1 MARPRR
7 TPPLPVLIGL
17 LAVLPIVAALAIAA
31 GSVPLA
37 PRTVAAVLLRAAGV
51 PIEPTWPPEAATIIL
66 ALRLPRVALA
76 ALVGLGLAGAG
87 VVFQGIFR
95 NPLADPYLIGV
106 SAGAALGATVA
117 IVRGA
122 EAGLGGLGAVGA
134 VPVAAFL
141 GALAV
146 SYGVYRLARRG
157 TDVPVEDLLLAGI
170 AVGAFLAA
178 VISLLQLA
186 GGESLQRVIFW
197 VMGGFAGR
205 TWAHIALAAPY
216 ALGGLALAWLYGR
229 DLNVLQVGEEGALQ
243 LGVDVPRVK
252 RILLVCGSLM
262 AAAAVATSGLIG
274 FVGLVVPH
282 LMRLVVGPDHRVLL
296 PAAAL
301 AGAVILILADLIAR
315 TAITPAEIPVGV
327 VTALLGAPFFL
338 YLLLRGR
345 RAPAR

>member
-1 MARPRR
+1 MITPARRAA
-7 TPPLPVLIGL
+7 PLPVLLGL
-17 LAVLPIVAALAIAA
+17 LVLLPLVAIGAVAVGAVPIDL
-31 GSVPLA
+31 
-37 PRTVAAVLLRAAGV
+37 RTITGVLLRAAGLPV
-51 PIEPTWPPEAATIIL
+51 PVTWPPESAAIIL
-66 ALRLPRVALA
+66 SLRLPRVLLA
-76 ALVGLGLAGAG
+76 ALVGLSLAGAG
-87 VVFQGIFR
+87 TVFQGIFR
-95 NPLADPYLIGV
+95 NPLADPYIIGV
-106 SAGAALGATVA
+106 SAGAALGATIVL
-117 IVRGA
+117 VRGISA
-122 EAGLGGLGAVGA
+122 PAVLGA

-141 GALAV
+141 GALVV
-146 SYGVYRLARRG
+146 SLAVYRLARRG
-157 TDVPVEDLLLAGI
+157 HDVPVEDLLLAGV

-205 TWAHIALAAPY
+205 SWIHLAMAAPFGL
-216 ALGGLALAWLYGR
+216 LGLVLAWLYGR

-252 RILLVCGSLM
+252 RVLLACGSLM

-274 FVGLVVPH
+274 FVGLVTPH
-282 LMRLVVGPDHRVLL
+282 LMRLVVGPDHRILL

-301 AGAVILILADLIAR
+301 AGAVTLVLADLIAR
-315 TAITPAEIPVGV
+315 TIISPAEVPVGV

-345 RAPAR
+345 RAAR

>member
-1 MARPRR
+1 MITRPRR
-7 TPPLPVLIGL
+7 ARPGPALLLLALIGPAVAGL
-17 LAVLPIVAALAIAA
+17 ALAV
-31 GSVPLA
+31 GSVPLTSS
-37 PRTVAAVLLRAAGV
+37 TVVGVLLSAAGL
-51 PIEPTWPPEAATIIL
+51 PLERTWAPEAETIIL

-76 ALVGLGLAGAG
+76 AVVGVGLAGAG
-87 VVFQGIFR
+87 VVYQGIFR
-95 NPLADPYLIGV
+95 NPLADPYLIGT

-117 IVRGA
+117 IIRGA
-122 EAGLGGLGAVGA
+122 DGGLGALGA
-134 VPVAAFL
+134 VPAAAFL
-141 GALAV
+141 GALTV

-157 TDVPVEDLLLAGI
+157 SDVPVEDLLLAGI

-178 VISLLQLA
+178 IISLLQLG
-186 GGESLQRVIFW
+186 GGESLQRVIYW

-205 TWAHIALAAPY
+205 GWAHIAMSAPY
-216 ALGGLALAWLYGR
+216 AAGGLMLAWLYGR

-252 RILLVCGSLM
+252 RILLAGGALM

-274 FVGLVVPH
+274 FVGLIVPH

-301 AGAVILILADLIAR
+301 AGAIILILADLLAR
-315 TAITPAEIPVGV
+315 TAITPAELPVGV

>member
-1 MARPRR
+1 MIARPRR
-7 TPPLPVLIGL
+7 APPLPILAALIL
-17 LAVLPIVAALAIAA
+17 LLPVVAALAVAA
-31 GSVPLA
+31 GSVPLP
-37 PRTVAAVLLRAAGV
+37 PRTVVAVLLSVAGI
-51 PIEPTWPPEAATIIL
+51 PIERSWAPEAETIIL

-76 ALVGLGLAGAG
+76 AVVGVGLAGAG
-87 VVFQGIFR
+87 VVFQGLFR
-95 NPLADPYLIGV
+95 NPLADPYLIGT

-117 IVRGA
+117 IIWGA
-122 EAGLGGLGAVGA
+122 EGGLGALGA
-134 VPVAAFL
+134 VPAAAFL

-157 TDVPVEDLLLAGI
+157 TDVPVQDLLLAGI

-178 VISLLQLA
+178 IISLLQLA

-205 TWAHIALAAPY
+205 SWAHIALAAPY
-216 ALGGLALAWLYGR
+216 AVGGLLLAWLYGR
-229 DLNVLQVGEEGALQ
+229 DLNVMQVGEEGALQ

-252 RILLVCGSLM
+252 RLLLVGGSLM

-274 FVGLVVPH
+274 FVGLIVPH

-301 AGAVILILADLIAR
+301 AGATMLILADLIAR
-315 TAITPAEIPVGV
+315 TVVTPAELPVGV

-345 RAPAR
+345 RSAAH

>member
-1 MARPRR
+1 VIARPRR
-7 TPPLPVLIGL
+7 TPPLPTLAALIL
-17 LAVLPIVAALAIAA
+17 LLPAVAALAVSA

-37 PRTVAAVLLRAAGV
+37 PRTVVAVLLHAVGI
-51 PIEPTWPPEAATIIL
+51 PIERSWAPEAETIIL

-76 ALVGLGLAGAG
+76 AVVGVGLAGAG
-87 VVFQGIFR
+87 VVFQGLFR
-95 NPLADPYLIGV
+95 NPLADPYLIGT

-117 IVRGA
+117 IIWGA
-122 EAGLGGLGAVGA
+122 DGGLGALGA
-134 VPVAAFL
+134 VPAAAFL

-178 VISLLQLA
+178 IISLLQLG
-186 GGESLQRVIFW
+186 GGESLQRVIYW

-205 TWAHIALAAPY
+205 SWAHIAMAAPY
-216 ALGGLALAWLYGR
+216 AVGGLVLAWLYGR

-252 RILLVCGSLM
+252 RILLAGGSLM

-274 FVGLVVPH
+274 FVGLIVPH
-282 LMRLVVGPDHRVLL
+282 LMRLVVGPHHRILL

-301 AGAVILILADLIAR
+301 AGAIILILADLLAR
-315 TAITPAEIPVGV
+315 VAVTPAELPVGV

-345 RAPAR
+345 RAASP

>member
-1 MARPRR
+1 MIARRR
-7 TPPLPVLIGL
+7 ARPLPVLVILTVL
-17 LAVLPIVAALAIAA
+17 LGFSAVAGVAV
-31 GSVPLA
+31 GSVA
-37 PRTVAAVLLRAAGV
+37 VDPRTAGAVLLRSAGIPV
-51 PIEPTWPPEAATIIL
+51 PVTWPPETAAIIL
-66 ALRLPRVALA
+66 ALRLPRVVLA
-76 ALVGLGLAGAG
+76 AVVGVSLAGAG
-87 VVFQGIFR
+87 TVFQGLFR
-95 NPLADPYLIGV
+95 NPLADPYIIGV
-106 SAGAALGATVA
+106 SAGAALGATLT
-117 IVRGA
+117 IVHGGGA
-122 EAGLGGLGAVGA
+122 GPAVIGT
-134 VPVAAFL
+134 VPTAAFL

-157 TDVPVEDLLLAGI
+157 SDVPMEDLLLAGI
-170 AVGAFLAA
+170 AIGAFLSAI
-178 VISLLQLA
+178 ISLLQLA

-205 TWAHIALAAPY
+205 TWAHIVMAAPY
-216 ALGGLALAWLYGR
+216 AAVGLLVAWLYGR
-229 DLNVLQVGEEGALQ
+229 DLNVLQVGEEGALR

-252 RILLVCGSLM
+252 RILLACGSLM

-301 AGAVILILADLIAR
+301 AGAVTLVLADLLAR
-315 TAITPAEIPVGV
+315 TVVTPGEIPVGV

-345 RAPAR
+345 RPTA